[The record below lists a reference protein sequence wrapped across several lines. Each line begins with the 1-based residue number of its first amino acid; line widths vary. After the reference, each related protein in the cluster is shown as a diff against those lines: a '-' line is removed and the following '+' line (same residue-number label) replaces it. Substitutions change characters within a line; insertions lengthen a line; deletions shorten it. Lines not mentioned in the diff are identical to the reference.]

1 MKFFRPEFSGKKR
14 SSPQLWAKHRMEAA
28 VLEGLWMVAGE
39 FLGLIYGKNGTY
51 IRFSY
56 CFKRCEKPEL
66 CPQAGP

>member
-1 MKFFRPEFSGKKR
+1 MIFFDLNFLVRNVLRLS
-14 SSPQLWAKHRMEAA
+14 LWAKHRMEAA

-39 FLGLIYGKNGTY
+39 FLGLIYGKKGTY